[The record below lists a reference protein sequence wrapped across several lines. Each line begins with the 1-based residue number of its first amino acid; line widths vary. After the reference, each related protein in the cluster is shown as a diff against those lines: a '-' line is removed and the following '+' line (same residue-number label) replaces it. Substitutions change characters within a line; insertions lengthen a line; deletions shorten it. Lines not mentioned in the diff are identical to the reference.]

1 MRYAVILA
9 GGSGTRLWPLSRRS
23 APKQVHALLDGETLL
38 QKTYRRIRQAFPPEA
53 VLVSTL
59 AEHVAEVRRQ
69 LPELPEHG
77 VFAEPMGRNTAAAIG
92 YAALRLRERD
102 PEALFVTV
110 NSDAYVT
117 DVVAYLHVIQR
128 AMDAAETGRHGG
140 VLVGVPPT
148 YSEVGYGYL
157 EVDQDKNE
165 HGDPQTLIARAMR
178 EGRALPVA
186 RFVEKPDAVTAQ
198 QYVTSG
204 QHLWNPALFVFRAT
218 QLLEQY
224 ADYLPEHARALAT
237 LVGVTDHAAITR
249 AFLAMPNISID
260 YGMME
265 KRSDLVVIPASFG
278 WADVGSWRAVHAI
291 LATTSDANV
300 SKGAHLTTGGKGNL
314 VVAPEGKV
322 VALYGLDDCVVI
334 DTPDALLICPRE
346 RAQEVK
352 EVVAE
357 LERRGFTDVI

>member
-38 QKTYRRIRQAFPPEA
+38 QKTYQRIRQAFSPEA
-53 VLVSTL
+53 ILVSTL
-59 AEHVAEVRRQ
+59 AAHTTEVRRQ
-69 LPELPEHG
+69 LPELLEQN
-77 VFAEPMGRNTAAAIG
+77 VLAEPIGRSTAAAIG

-102 PEALFVTV
+102 PGACFVTV

-117 DVVAYLHVIQR
+117 DVSAYLQAISQ
-128 AMDAAETGRHGG
+128 AMDVSEMGQHGG

-148 YSEVGYGYL
+148 YPEVGYGYIEVADGKNQSEGSL
-157 EVDQDKNE
+157 EEAIRTSRPLSV
-165 HGDPQTLIARAMR
+165 R
-178 EGRALPVA
+178 

-198 QYVTSG
+198 QYVASG
-204 QHLWNPALFVFRAT
+204 RHLWNPALFAFRAA

-224 ADYLPEHARALAT
+224 AEHLPEHARALAPLT
-237 LVGVTDHAAITR
+237 GVHDPVAITR

-265 KRSDLVVIPASFG
+265 KRTDLVVIPASFG

-291 LATTSDANV
+291 LAATPDANV
-300 SKGAHLTTGGKGNL
+300 TKGAHLTTGGTGNL

-322 VALYGLDDCVVI
+322 VALYGLDHCVVI
-334 DTPDALLICPRE
+334 DTPDALLICPRD

-357 LERRGFTDVI
+357 LERRGFTDVL